1 MLIINKERYN
11 NESSFIILTQSVGI
25 SVGDDVVGSCVGI
38 IEIVGKE
45 ETDGSIVLVGDVV
58 GTTELLGAAV
68 VGLEEGGTV
77 TH

>member
-11 NESSFIILTQSVGI
+11 KGSYPLLTQSVGI

-38 IEIVGKE
+38 IEMVGNE
-45 ETDGSIVLVGDVV
+45 ETDGSIVLVGEIV
-58 GTTELLGAAV
+58 GTTEVLGAAV

>member
-1 MLIINKERYN
+1 M
-11 NESSFIILTQSVGI
+11 
-25 SVGDDVVGSCVGI
+25 GSCVGI
-38 IEIVGKE
+38 IEIVGKK